1 MNAPFNEQLADIEK
15 PLDDSGSTEDIN
27 DLKQSLQYLPPKDA
41 KVVKHPAIVTYG
53 NPAFNEY
60 LVVEHGASLNTHI
73 ITNYLVLPACLLGSD
88 EPVNYCCIMPEQKPV
103 YVYGNHYNYN
113 QRGFIGF
120 NLPAGQI
127 PSYVYV
133 VHEIEVAFKLS
144 DCKLPCVLIPP
155 VTGTTQPIPI
165 NDDQALQASYKA
177 IVSALE
183 AQGVQVYAPVP
194 AHEKSSL
201 KTLLSGN
208 KAHVLAL
215 IEGINQDIDKRLL
228 IDQLLELKNLADQQ
242 AKKAVIS
249 EWGALQP
256 INEQVAAKANTYP
269 IQALP
274 QRARGAVEAIAHYVQ
289 VPHAMAAQCV
299 LAALSHI
306 AQGAVNAP
314 HRHFDSGTPCS
325 LFVLT
330 EGQSGSRKTE
340 AQRIASKAITDI
352 EKQHYDQ
359 YKQTLQQWQDEQA
372 GMNKKD
378 RAEFLAC
385 NPEPLDPSTVF
396 NDATIEPI
404 VTRYINQQLKNASWS
419 TDEAAQFFN
428 GHSMKGDTSG
438 SALGAFTRL
447 FDNGIA
453 ERTRSTTNANG
464 SGKAY
469 DCRLTFNLLGQHE
482 ILVSALS
489 DPILRGQGFLP
500 RFLFAAPE
508 NLAGHRLQSLE
519 FLDQKSYKDQRIQ
532 AYWQRCNELL
542 AAQDVPQVL
551 VEGEPLAGRP
561 VITMSQAAKKVWLD
575 FYNQIEQQ
583 QGSGQRYE
591 YIQAFA
597 SRSGEQAA
605 RVATVFAFFDCLT
618 EIDAA
623 TMQNACD
630 VVQYSLDEWVRYS
643 EVKTKA
649 KTDAEVLLEWLVSYC
664 QTDNTDRIL
673 RTSIQQKCRP
683 AWIRKK
689 QILDPIIEYL
699 VDTNHIQA
707 VVIANK
713 NYVILNS
720 ILLKPCYSAIP

>member
-1 MNAPFNEQLADIEK
+1 MSVPFNEQLADIEK
-15 PLDDSGSTEDIN
+15 PLDDSGSTDNLN
-27 DLKQSLQYLPPKDA
+27 DFKQDLISLDSNDNQ
-41 KVVKHPAIVTYG
+41 VKQHPVIVTYG
-53 NPAFNEY
+53 NPVFNECLVAQSGAELKQQDISNY
-60 LVVEHGASLNTHI
+60 LVV
-73 ITNYLVLPACLLGSD
+73 PACPLGSD

-103 YVYGNHYNYN
+103 YVYGNHSNYD

-127 PSYVYV
+127 PSHVYV
-133 VHEIEVAFKLS
+133 VYEIEAAFKLS
-144 DCKLPCVLIPP
+144 ACKLPCVLIPP
-155 VTGTTQPIPI
+155 VTGNMQPIPI
-165 NDDQALQASYKA
+165 DNQVLQRSYKA
-177 IVSALE
+177 IISALE
-183 AQGVQVYAPVP
+183 AQGVQVYAPV
-194 AHEKSSL
+194 ATDDKGSL
-201 KTLLSGN
+201 KTLLRGN

-215 IEGINQDIDKRLL
+215 PEAISQYIDNS
-228 IDQLLELKNLADQQ
+228 IVTEHLLELKTLADQQ

-314 HRHFDSGTPCS
+314 HRHCETGTPCS

-340 AQRIASKAITDI
+340 AQRIASKAINDI
-352 EKQHYDQ
+352 EKLHYDK
-359 YKQTLQQWQDEQA
+359 YKEALQQWQDEQA

-378 RAEFLAC
+378 KAEFLAC

-519 FLDQKSYKDQRIQ
+519 FLNQRSYKDQRIQ

-561 VITMSQAAKKVWLD
+561 VIAMSQAAKKVWLD

-618 EIDAA
+618 EIDAV

-664 QTDNTDRIL
+664 KTDQTNRIL

-707 VVIANK
+707 VEIANK
-713 NYVILNS
+713 NYVVLNS

>member
-1 MNAPFNEQLADIEK
+1 MSAPFNDQLAYIEK
-15 PLDDSGSTEDIN
+15 PLDDSGSTDNLN
-27 DLKQSLQYLPPKDA
+27 DLKQGLQYLEPKDTQ
-41 KVVKHPAIVTYG
+41 VKQHHAILTYG
-53 NPAFNEY
+53 DPAFNEY
-60 LVVEHGASLNTHI
+60 LVVQAGMEAGKQDIS
-73 ITNYLVLPACLLGSD
+73 NYLVLPACLLGSD
-88 EPVNYCCIMPEQKPV
+88 AAVNYCCIMPEQKPV
-103 YVYGNHYNYN
+103 YVYNSYSNYDI
-113 QRGFIGF
+113 RGFIGF

-133 VHEIEVAFKLS
+133 VHEIEAAFKLS
-144 DCKLPCVLIPP
+144 ACKLPCVLIPP
-155 VTGTTQPIPI
+155 VTGDRKPIPI
-165 NDDQALQASYKA
+165 DNQVLQRSYKA
-177 IVSALE
+177 IISALE
-183 AQGVQVYAPVP
+183 AQGVQVYAPV
-194 AHEKSSL
+194 ATDDKGSL
-201 KTLLSGN
+201 KTLLRGN

-215 IEGINQDIDKRLL
+215 PEAISQYIDNS
-228 IDQLLELKNLADQQ
+228 IVTEHLLELKTLADQQ

-314 HRHFDSGTPCS
+314 HRHCETGTPCS
-325 LFVLT
+325 LFILT

-352 EKQHYDQ
+352 EKLHYDQ
-359 YKQTLQQWQDEQA
+359 YKEALQQWQDEQA

-464 SGKAY
+464 SGKAF

-519 FLDQKSYKDQRIQ
+519 FLNQRSYKDSRIQ

-618 EIDAA
+618 EIDAV

-664 QTDNTDRIL
+664 QTDQTDRIL

-713 NYVILNS
+713 NYVVLNS